1 LRILKAD
8 ILAQKKKGARLIV
21 IDAALIFEWGIANWC
36 DYVLV
41 VTANKGI
48 RLNRLMKSGL
58 SRKLSLG
65 RINSQIPDRDKA
77 ALADFVIENN
87 GSKAQLGRRIDEFL
101 SALQECCFKIDSL
114 I

>member
-1 LRILKAD
+1 
-8 ILAQKKKGARLIV
+8 
-21 IDAALIFEWGIANWC
+21 
-36 DYVLV
+36 
-41 VTANKGI
+41 
-48 RLNRLMKSGL
+48 
-58 SRKLSLG
+58 LSLG